1 MNLWRRIMAVV
12 FRRTFARR
20 AIPLA
25 PGRIYQ
31 CSYRSGRPGYI
42 IHDPKPTI
50 FVLSSD
56 VYYTTGLNFHY
67 LGAFTWTLTNWIIAA
82 RERNLPINGLIIYRT
97 LKMTYPII
105 PKLAFRKYFTSNLR
119 AVLVS
124 SGLSNM
130 PEPNAVESIAEPWA
144 RRINQTLQERIAVRE
159 KVETREEAERI
170 EDSAR
175 ITTYNLQPG
184 APFKQRIA
192 YRPENE

>member
-67 LGAFTWTLTNWIIAA
+67 LGAMTWTLVNWIIAA
-82 RERNLPINGLIIYRT
+82 RDRNMPINGLIIYRT
-97 LKMTYPII
+97 LKATYPII

-124 SGLSNM
+124 AGLSNM

-144 RRINQTLQERIAVRE
+144 RKINQTLREKIAVRE
-159 KVETREEAERI
+159 KVEVREDAERI
-170 EDSAR
+170 ENFVR
-175 ITTYNLQPG
+175 TTSYDTQPS
-184 APFKQRIA
+184 APFKQRIT
-192 YRPENE
+192 YRPEEQ